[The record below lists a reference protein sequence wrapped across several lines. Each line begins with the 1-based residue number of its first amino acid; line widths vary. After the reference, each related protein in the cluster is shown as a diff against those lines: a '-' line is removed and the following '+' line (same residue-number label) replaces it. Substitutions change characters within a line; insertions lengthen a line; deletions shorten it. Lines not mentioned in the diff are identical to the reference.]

1 MAATTIGARVLSA
14 KRQPDTEDGNSA
26 WLFGV
31 VLESEIDGH
40 TRWIVETADVDAV
53 NQLLAAFEN
62 GQQTTISC
70 DLLVDPAVNAVD

>member
-14 KRQPDTEDGNSA
+14 KRQPDTEDGNRT

-31 VLESEIDGH
+31 VLESEIEGH
-40 TRWIVETADVDAV
+40 LRWIIETADVDAV
-53 NQLLAAFEN
+53 SQLLAAFES
-62 GQQTTISC
+62 GQLTAISR